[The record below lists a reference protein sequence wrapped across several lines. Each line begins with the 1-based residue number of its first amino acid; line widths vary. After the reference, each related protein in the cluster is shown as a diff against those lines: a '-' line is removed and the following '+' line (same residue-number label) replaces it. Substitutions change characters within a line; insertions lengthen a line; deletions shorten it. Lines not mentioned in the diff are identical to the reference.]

1 MECGL
6 AHAGKVS
13 MGQQSLGM
21 RVKCQRFHRS
31 ASPHG
36 IRLQRVGERVWERGR
51 VGWSHRHWR
60 PSPSPS
66 HKRKSK
72 SPP

>member
-1 MECGL
+1 
-6 AHAGKVS
+6 
-13 MGQQSLGM
+13 M

-36 IRLQRVGERVWERGR
+36 MRLQRVGERVWERGR

-66 HKRKSK
+66 HKKKSK
-72 SPP
+72 IGKRARGVAKFKVAKGQH